1 MEEGGEDDEGVC
13 SCEDVC
19 RPPSANIASST
30 SHYPTIPLP
39 CTAVPRQ
46 EWPVPDSLLR

>member
-1 MEEGGEDDEGVC
+1 MRRRRRMYRRGEDDEGVC

-30 SHYPTIPLP
+30 SHYS
-39 CTAVPRQ
+39 TAVYSGAAAR
-46 EWPVPDSLLR
+46 VACAR